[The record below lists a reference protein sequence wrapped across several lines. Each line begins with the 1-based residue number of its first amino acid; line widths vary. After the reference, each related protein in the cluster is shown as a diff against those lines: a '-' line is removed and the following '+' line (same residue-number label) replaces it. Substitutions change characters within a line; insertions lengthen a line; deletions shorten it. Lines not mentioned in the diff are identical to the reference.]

1 MECFLNVHY
10 RLDLFEKLFLSVDF
24 ERMSWNSMHNNDDLY
39 LENTLEKTDSALGS
53 LSAGKT
59 GLFSFESA
67 DKLSPIQTNG

>member
-1 MECFLNVHY
+1 
-10 RLDLFEKLFLSVDF
+10 
-24 ERMSWNSMHNNDDLY
+24 MHNNDHLY